1 MQSACRTTT
10 IVLMGVAGAGKTT
23 VMAALAGR
31 LGWVTAEGDEF
42 HSPESVAK
50 MRSGRPLAD
59 GDRRPWLESLAA
71 WIGERE
77 AADGGAGANA
87 IVTCSALK
95 RSYRDLLRAGH
106 PSVWFVH
113 LVAPEATLGARLRE
127 RRGHYMPPAL
137 LASQIEALE
146 PLGVDEPGAL
156 VLTDAAL
163 PEVVQAILA
172 MLEARGSGA
181 HPV

>member
-1 MQSACRTTT
+1 VPVSAA
-10 IVLMGVAGAGKTT
+10 VDVVLLMGVAGCGKTT
-23 VMAALAGR
+23 VGAMLAERWGATFLDGDGFHPIANVQRMAAG
-31 LGWVTAEGDEF
+31 V
-42 HSPESVAK
+42 
-50 MRSGRPLAD
+50 PLTDA
-59 GDRRPWLESLAA
+59 DRRPWLESLAA

-156 VLTDAAL
+156 VSTDAAL

-172 MLEARGSGA
+172 MLEARGPGA